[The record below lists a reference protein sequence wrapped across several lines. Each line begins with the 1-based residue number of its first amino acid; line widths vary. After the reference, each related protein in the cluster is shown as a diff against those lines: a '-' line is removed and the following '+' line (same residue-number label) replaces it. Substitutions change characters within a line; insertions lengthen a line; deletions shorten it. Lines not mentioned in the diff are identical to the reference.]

1 VLAIVGNKSDLY
13 INEDISEEVVYNFAH
28 EHGLLFK
35 LVSAKK
41 NLAINELFKEI
52 TTLYLQGP
60 SVNDKST
67 NTINL
72 RNDECKEQHNKK
84 TCC

>member
-1 VLAIVGNKSDLY
+1 MY
-13 INEDISEEVVYNFAH
+13 INEDISEEVVYNFAN

-41 NLAINELFKEI
+41 NLAINELFREI
-52 TTLYLQGP
+52 TSLYLQGP
-60 SVNDKST
+60 SSINDNNVNQQ
-67 NTINL
+67 NVNL
-72 RNDECKEQHNKK
+72 RNDEQNNKHVKK